1 MSWPWLNH
9 DRRTVTAWDEGDPA
23 ASTAFLGPWERR
35 RADDRWTSD
44 ELDRIEA
51 ADELE
56 IASRRTDGRL
66 RPPVTIWDI
75 RFGGDLYA
83 RSVNGRH
90 GAWFRGT
97 QDRHEG
103 WVSAGGLEKDV
114 TFVDAGGGIDDEID
128 SAYRTKYRRYGPNIV
143 GSIVTAEARS
153 ATIKLLP

>member
-1 MSWPWLNH
+1 M
-9 DRRTVTAWDEGDPA
+9 
-23 ASTAFLGPWERR
+23 
-35 RADDRWTSD
+35 
-44 ELDRIEA
+44 
-51 ADELE
+51 
-56 IASRRTDGRL
+56 
-66 RPPVTIWDI
+66 TIWDI

-153 ATIKLLP
+153 ATIKLLPRE